1 MDKYMSE
8 YASNPSSVY
17 QKAKDGDYNAM
28 LVINKMNKTP
38 NQNYKN
44 PDTIT
49 IITQT

>member
-1 MDKYMSE
+1 
-8 YASNPSSVY
+8 
-17 QKAKDGDYNAM
+17 M

-49 IITQT
+49 IITQTWPSSTPKI